1 MNIDPLEIT
10 RVRAALHQAVGNFLF
25 DRVRKINLID
35 IAQFEGEGHPKSWLA
50 IRFHVDKQIPGPQ
63 LEAMGREPLQRMS
76 ILNIPTMVVEGQY
89 RPHQWSGWSG
99 WGGWSSTHNPR
110 LVRADPLRG
119 GISISSSYY
128 GSGTLGGLV
137 RDRTSR
143 KEMIL
148 SNWHVL
154 AVYWGAP
161 RGQPILQPGWN
172 DGGTSADV
180 IATLDRDAMADNLD
194 AAVAL
199 LTGSRRLTNE
209 QLDIGPVT
217 GVGRS
222 NLGLEVVKSGRT
234 TRRTDGRITGIA
246 GVMRL
251 QYGWLERVVRDVI
264 TIEPRQGPE
273 VSRGGDSGSWWL
285 NDATKQAIGLHF
297 AGSDYPERALA
308 LDMQAVLDSL
318 NVDILT

>member
-1 MNIDPLEIT
+1 MNIDPLEIA
-10 RVRAALHQAVGNFLF
+10 RARAALHQAVGNFLF

-35 IAQFEGEGHPKSWLA
+35 IALFEGEGHSKSWLA

-63 LEAMGREPLQRMS
+63 LEAVGREPLQRMS
-76 ILNIPTMVVEGQY
+76 ILDIPTMVVEGRY
-89 RPHQWSGWSG
+89 RPHQWSGWGG
-99 WGGWSSTHNPR
+99 WGPTYNPR
-110 LVRADPLRG
+110 VNRADPLRG
-119 GISISSSYY
+119 GISISSSSY

-137 RDRTSR
+137 RDRNTG
-143 KEMIL
+143 KAMVL

-154 AVYWGAP
+154 SVYWGAP

-180 IATLDRDAMADNLD
+180 IAALDRDAMSDNLD

-199 LTGSRRLTNE
+199 ITANRQLTNE
-209 QLDIGPVT
+209 QLDIGSVT
-217 GVGRS
+217 GVGRPS
-222 NLGLEVVKSGRT
+222 LDMEVVKSGRT
-234 TRRTDGRITGIA
+234 SGRTYGRITGV
-246 GVMRL
+246 GGMLRL
-251 QYGWLERVVRDVI
+251 QYGWLERLVRDVI

-285 NDATKQAIGLHF
+285 NNATKQAIGLHF

-308 LDMQAVLDSL
+308 LDMRAVLNSL